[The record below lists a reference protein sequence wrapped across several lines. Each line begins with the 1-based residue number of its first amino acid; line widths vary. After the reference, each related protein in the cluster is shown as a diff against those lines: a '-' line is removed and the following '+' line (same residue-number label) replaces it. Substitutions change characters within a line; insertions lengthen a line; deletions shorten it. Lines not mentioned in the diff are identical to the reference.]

1 MYSTDI
7 IHGTTNTSVSLAD
20 LLSIGNHSLI
30 HASVAQALF
39 YKGNSNMLPL
49 LLKKGYLSFSDNAE
63 LQKMEPQSESRKAE
77 TKGSSKRIKVWATLG
92 TEIF

>member
-1 MYSTDI
+1 
-7 IHGTTNTSVSLAD
+7 
-20 LLSIGNHSLI
+20 
-30 HASVAQALF
+30 
-39 YKGNSNMLPL
+39 MLPL

-77 TKGSSKRIKVWATLG
+77 TKGSSKRIKVWATVG